1 MTAGLRQS
9 VPESIGTGARSA
21 QKTERPLFGL
31 AAFDWL
37 RVKDRSG
44 SEAEVGSLGG
54 HVWSTP
60 KADIRRKDGHVRFVP

>member
-1 MTAGLRQS
+1 VA
-9 VPESIGTGARSA
+9 PA

-44 SEAEVGSLGG
+44 S
-54 HVWSTP
+54 
-60 KADIRRKDGHVRFVP
+60 KADIPE